1 MDPRARTGS
10 VALGA
15 TLVLLLAGC
24 GSTEGKDTGP
34 DQATTTCRGHWKDLG
49 EQVRGNDEKTNP
61 SALAERWNTI
71 TAAIDYYAS
80 SARAS
85 GCEAAISD
93 QKDAISRLTAFE
105 TRLAPYDMELRL
117 QGVRDAATTYAA
129 SPAPSPSPTPQNKKQ
144 QDKNKADKKGKQPP
158 APPTPA
164 QVGAALKSCTTQ
176 APVATQQQGPGWE
189 QARVIELTDPAA
201 VTKAVKDLAFLSTQ
215 SAAYR
220 SCAASLALIKTAL
233 AARK

>member
-24 GSTEGKDTGP
+24 GSADRKETGP

-71 TAAIDYYAS
+71 TAAIDYYAT
-80 SARAS
+80 SAKAS

-105 TRLAPYDMELRL
+105 TKLAPYDMELRL
-117 QGVRDAATTYAA
+117 QEVRDAATTYAA
-129 SPAPSPSPTPQNKKQ
+129 SPAPSPSLTPKSKKKQ
-144 QDKNKADKKGKQPP
+144 DKKQTKKAKQPP

-201 VTKAVKDLAFLSTQ
+201 VTKAVKDLGFLSTQ